1 MMKSTRKPPPAVDPV
16 RKSFQITKSWFQFE
30 FVSDDIGASS
40 EGPSFCWCPLECY
53 GVLEYKNKKTQ
64 VRVVTELMASYLFS
78 SSTVQVLENPTKT
91 QLWVVF
97 PCADHGSLWV
107 SRSSTPPGRCAAS
120 KGTSSAAKNVTN
132 TFKALVEILESQS
145 GKKCTPSV
153 RVSVLEA
160 VASLLNAMGYPVPVL
175 EWTYAPEGRKAVKS
189 TVRRPSSKDTSK
201 GSSSESSDTDDDGD
215 AFGGVPKSPPVNLRG
230 LAQVCSAVGT
240 TSVPILNAAG
250 SLSESST
257 KKSSTHG
264 DASDGESGGGG
275 EEPVDIGGGGGG
287 TRKGGGDQD
296 DDDREEDNK
305 EGDES
310 GSASSGFSDDEEE
323 EKEQLRQAK
332 AAKDKKKAKALRKA
346 AKVEKAASKKTNRT
360 YTTSLITVP
369 TSLITAPPAPTS
381 DGDSGFDDDAVVVV
395 EPRKRKKAKGGEK
408 RSASQREKEDASKY
422 KKSKHAGQF
431 IVADGDKCATVAL
444 LKPQEMAEGMQPVAV
459 LRQNINKLAKVQTKQ
474 GQVSFPVPIA
484 TMRTMTTLE
493 GQRPVDPYKVDL
505 LHAQILENPHVTVAT
520 YQIHAMDHNVIP
532 SAVKFGEA
540 PQGEYDTTLPN
551 SGANIWG
558 VAGGQHNFLAHLRA
572 LENTKLSFNRVM
584 LIRDSAA
591 FAYGN
596 ITLIHNAIAHITEL
610 AGRYSPALLKTV
622 NSLNGY
628 EQAMYT
634 TYLKLQLLD
643 KEEMTKLEESC
654 PPFAALSSVE
664 RLLIPTVE
672 QMVRIL
678 VDEHNVVMGM
688 YDPVSFEQV

>member
-30 FVSDDIGASS
+30 FVSGASS

-53 GVLEYKNKKTQ
+53 GVLEYKNKKTPL
-64 VRVVTELMASYLFS
+64 RMVTDLMASYLFS

-107 SRSSTPPGRCAAS
+107 SRSSTPPGRCAAT
-120 KGTSSAAKNVTN
+120 KGTSNGAKNVTK
-132 TFKALVEILESQS
+132 TFKALVEILESHC

-175 EWTYAPEGRKAVKS
+175 DWTYAPEGRKAVKS

-408 RSASQREKEDASKY
+408 RSASQREKEDASK
-422 KKSKHAGQF
+422 
-431 IVADGDKCATVAL
+431 
-444 LKPQEMAEGMQPVAV
+444 
-459 LRQNINKLAKVQTKQ
+459 
-474 GQVSFPVPIA
+474 
-484 TMRTMTTLE
+484 
-493 GQRPVDPYKVDL
+493 
-505 LHAQILENPHVTVAT
+505 
-520 YQIHAMDHNVIP
+520 
-532 SAVKFGEA
+532 
-540 PQGEYDTTLPN
+540 
-551 SGANIWG
+551 
-558 VAGGQHNFLAHLRA
+558 
-572 LENTKLSFNRVM
+572 
-584 LIRDSAA
+584 
-591 FAYGN
+591 
-596 ITLIHNAIAHITEL
+596 
-610 AGRYSPALLKTV
+610 
-622 NSLNGY
+622 
-628 EQAMYT
+628 
-634 TYLKLQLLD
+634 
-643 KEEMTKLEESC
+643 
-654 PPFAALSSVE
+654 
-664 RLLIPTVE
+664 
-672 QMVRIL
+672 
-678 VDEHNVVMGM
+678 
-688 YDPVSFEQV
+688 